1 MSFFTDAKLRPLS
14 KIIFKNTDFNCENS
28 DFVRQITILQT
39 QKKSVNSIF
48 FIESTDF
55 YPFFSSNLSAWQK
68 AAIHNTI
75 RMAKSSQPP
84 SGIGARFATTEAL
97 ASPRSNPAGIPSNS
111 VAAPKSWFPS
121 PKLAAP
127 KPASN
132 HSNTHSG
139 AAHRAAPPSSFAAR
153 RQASKMRI
161 KPSHQSPSLQPLPFS
176 AASSEK
182 SSPRCLPS

>member
-1 MSFFTDAKLRPLS
+1 MVPIARMVPSPGWPPRPDGKKNASMAPMSG
-14 KIIFKNTDFNCENS
+14 
-28 DFVRQITILQT
+28 
-39 QKKSVNSIF
+39 
-48 FIESTDF
+48 
-55 YPFFSSNLSAWQK
+55 WQK
-68 AAIHNTI
+68 NPSSGWQ
-75 RMAKSSQPP
+75 KSCHPP

-132 HSNTHSG
+132 PSNTHSG

-153 RQASKMRI
+153 RQASKNANQSPLTRALRSSSCLFQQ
-161 KPSHQSPSLQPLPFS
+161 PHQRNPRRAACPAGSLWSHQLFVAQSCLKKQICSLL
-176 AASSEK
+176 
-182 SSPRCLPS
+182 CLV